1 VKPGDLVMID
11 FFQGERLALIIS
23 SEPGFSEETRRY
35 YRLQIVGGLYDK
47 STCGRYEIEINP
59 LSSG

>member
-1 VKPGDLVMID
+1 MID
-11 FFQGERLALIIS
+11 FFQGERLALIIG
-23 SEPGFSEETRRY
+23 SEPWFSEETRRY

-59 LSSG
+59 LSSD

>member
-11 FFQGERLALIIS
+11 YFQGERLALVL
-23 SEPGFSEETRRY
+23 EERPYDRY
-35 YRLQIVGGLYDK
+35 HLQIVGGLYDK